1 MSKKSNKKLHMICL
15 AVFAVLLCAAVP
27 AMRFF
32 HNAGTIL
39 SSILSAVK
47 STGAVER
54 PKIRSLSSAGDLFLD
69 RIKRDFPEYNP
80 AMVLNRVK
88 KDARI
93 YLQSAKEGHTLFR
106 EGVSDSFRERLAY
119 SLPTD
124 VKGGIEVY
132 NAALSDYD
140 DRGRDRILVFQAAA
154 EYLDSRDA
162 LRPVRLTLKYI
173 AAYDGNVDG
182 EVRGFN
188 CPNCGAPLPIVGSKI
203 CHYCGTGIKSSAGL
217 GWILTDVAMD

>member
-1 MSKKSNKKLHMICL
+1 MSGSTVLCIIIG
-15 AVFAVLLCAAVP
+15 AVLLCVAVP

-32 HNAGTIL
+32 HNAGNIL
-39 SSILSAVK
+39 SYILSALK

-93 YLQSAKEGHTLFR
+93 YLQSAKEGHTMFR

-154 EYLDSRDA
+154 EYLDSSDA

-217 GWILTDVAMD
+217 GWILTDVTMD

>member
-1 MSKKSNKKLHMICL
+1 MSGSTVLCIIIG
-15 AVFAVLLCAAVP
+15 AVLLCVAVP

-32 HNAGTIL
+32 HNAGNIL
-39 SSILSAVK
+39 SYILSALK

-80 AMVLNRVK
+80 AMVLNRVR

-119 SLPTD
+119 SLPTG

>member
-1 MSKKSNKKLHMICL
+1 MSGSTVLCIIIG
-15 AVFAVLLCAAVP
+15 AVLLCVAVP

-32 HNAGTIL
+32 HNAGNIL
-39 SSILSAVK
+39 SYILSALK

-119 SLPTD
+119 SLPTG
-124 VKGGIEVY
+124 VKGSIEVY
-132 NAALSDYD
+132 NAALSGYD
-140 DRGRDRILVFQAAA
+140 DMGRDRILVFQAAA

>member
-1 MSKKSNKKLHMICL
+1 MSGSTVLCIIIG
-15 AVFAVLLCAAVP
+15 AVLLCVAVP
-27 AMRFF
+27 AIRFF
-32 HNAGTIL
+32 HNAGNIL
-39 SSILSAVK
+39 SYILSALK

-106 EGVSDSFRERLAY
+106 EGASDFFRERLAY
-119 SLPTD
+119 SLPPD

>member
-1 MSKKSNKKLHMICL
+1 MSGSTVLCIIIG
-15 AVFAVLLCAAVP
+15 AVLLCVAVP

-32 HNAGTIL
+32 HNAGNIL
-39 SSILSAVK
+39 SYILSALK
-47 STGAVER
+47 STGVVER

-154 EYLDSRDA
+154 EYFDSRDA

>member
-1 MSKKSNKKLHMICL
+1 MSGSTVLCIIIG
-15 AVFAVLLCAAVP
+15 AVLLCVAVP

-32 HNAGTIL
+32 HNAGNIL
-39 SSILSAVK
+39 SYILSALK

-132 NAALSDYD
+132 NAALSGYD

-162 LRPVRLTLKYI
+162 LLPVRLTLKYI

-217 GWILTDVAMD
+217 GWILTDVVMD

>member
-1 MSKKSNKKLHMICL
+1 MSGSTVLCIIIG
-15 AVFAVLLCAAVP
+15 AVLLCVAVP

-32 HNAGTIL
+32 HNAGNIL
-39 SSILSAVK
+39 SYILSALK

-93 YLQSAKEGHTLFR
+93 YLQNAKEGHTLFR

-217 GWILTDVAMD
+217 GWILADVAMD

>member
-1 MSKKSNKKLHMICL
+1 MSGSTVLCIIIG
-15 AVFAVLLCAAVP
+15 AVLLCVAVP

-32 HNAGTIL
+32 HNAGNIL
-39 SSILSAVK
+39 SCILSALK

-124 VKGGIEVY
+124 VKGGIKVY

-140 DRGRDRILVFQAAA
+140 DRCRDRILVFQAAA

>member
-1 MSKKSNKKLHMICL
+1 MSGSTVLCIIIG
-15 AVFAVLLCAAVP
+15 AVLLCVAVP

-32 HNAGTIL
+32 HNAGNIL
-39 SSILSAVK
+39 SYIFSALK

>member
-1 MSKKSNKKLHMICL
+1 MSGSTVLCIIIG
-15 AVFAVLLCAAVP
+15 AVLLCVAIP

-32 HNAGTIL
+32 HNAGNIL
-39 SSILSAVK
+39 SYILSALK

-54 PKIRSLSSAGDLFLD
+54 PKIRSLSSMGDLFLD

-119 SLPTD
+119 SLPPD

-154 EYLDSRDA
+154 EYLDSSDA

>member
-1 MSKKSNKKLHMICL
+1 MSGSTVLCIIIG
-15 AVFAVLLCAAVP
+15 AVLLCVAVP

-32 HNAGTIL
+32 HHAGNIL
-39 SSILSAVK
+39 SYILSALK

>member
-1 MSKKSNKKLHMICL
+1 MSGSTVLCIIIG
-15 AVFAVLLCAAVP
+15 AVLLCVAVP

-32 HNAGTIL
+32 HNAGNIL
-39 SSILSAVK
+39 SYILSALK

-140 DRGRDRILVFQAAA
+140 RGRDRILVFQAAA

>member
-1 MSKKSNKKLHMICL
+1 MSGSTVLCIIIG
-15 AVFAVLLCAAVP
+15 AVLLCVAVP

-32 HNAGTIL
+32 HNAGNIL
-39 SSILSAVK
+39 SYILSALK

-54 PKIRSLSSAGDLFLD
+54 PKIRSLSSAGNLFLD

-106 EGVSDSFRERLAY
+106 EGVSDSFREHLAY

-173 AAYDGNVDG
+173 AAYDGDVDG

>member
-1 MSKKSNKKLHMICL
+1 MSGSTVLCIIIG
-15 AVFAVLLCAAVP
+15 AVLLCVAVP
-27 AMRFF
+27 AVRFF
-32 HNAGTIL
+32 HNAGNIL
-39 SSILSAVK
+39 SYILSALK
-47 STGAVER
+47 SAGAVER
-54 PKIRSLSSAGDLFLD
+54 PKIRSLSSTGDLFLD

-93 YLQSAKEGHTLFR
+93 YLQSDKEGHTLFR

>member
-1 MSKKSNKKLHMICL
+1 MSGSTVLCIIIG
-15 AVFAVLLCAAVP
+15 AVLLCVAVP

-32 HNAGTIL
+32 HNAGNIL
-39 SSILSAVK
+39 SYILSALK

-154 EYLDSRDA
+154 EYLDSHDA

>member
-1 MSKKSNKKLHMICL
+1 MSGSTVLCIIIG
-15 AVFAVLLCAAVP
+15 AVLLCVAVP

-32 HNAGTIL
+32 HNAGNIL
-39 SSILSAVK
+39 SYILSALK
-47 STGAVER
+47 STGTVER

-106 EGVSDSFRERLAY
+106 EGVSYSFRERLAY

>member
-1 MSKKSNKKLHMICL
+1 MSGSTVLCIIIG
-15 AVFAVLLCAAVP
+15 AVLLCVAVP

-32 HNAGTIL
+32 HNAGNIL
-39 SSILSAVK
+39 SYILSALK

-203 CHYCGTGIKSSAGL
+203 CHDCGTGIKSSAGL

>member
-1 MSKKSNKKLHMICL
+1 MSGSTVLRIIIG
-15 AVFAVLLCAAVP
+15 AVLLCVAVP

-32 HNAGTIL
+32 HKAGNIL
-39 SSILSAVK
+39 SYILSALK

-54 PKIRSLSSAGDLFLD
+54 PKIRSLSSAGNLFLD

-106 EGVSDSFRERLAY
+106 EGVSDSFREHLAY

>member
-1 MSKKSNKKLHMICL
+1 MSGSTVLCIIIG
-15 AVFAVLLCAAVP
+15 AVLLCVAVP

-32 HNAGTIL
+32 HNAGNIL
-39 SSILSAVK
+39 SYILSALK
-47 STGAVER
+47 STEAVER

-93 YLQSAKEGHTLFR
+93 YLQSAKEGHTLFH

>member
-1 MSKKSNKKLHMICL
+1 MSGSTVLCIIIG
-15 AVFAVLLCAAVP
+15 AVLLCVAVP

-32 HNAGTIL
+32 HNAGNIL
-39 SSILSAVK
+39 SYILSALK

-93 YLQSAKEGHTLFR
+93 YLQSAKDGHTLFR
-106 EGVSDSFRERLAY
+106 EGVSDSFREHLAY

>member
-1 MSKKSNKKLHMICL
+1 MSGSTVLCIIIG
-15 AVFAVLLCAAVP
+15 AVLLCVAVP

-32 HNAGTIL
+32 HNAGNIL
-39 SSILSAVK
+39 SYILSALK
-47 STGAVER
+47 STGVVER

-88 KDARI
+88 KDAHI

>member
-1 MSKKSNKKLHMICL
+1 MSGSTVLCIIIG
-15 AVFAVLLCAAVP
+15 AVLLCVAVP
-27 AMRFF
+27 AVRFF
-32 HNAGTIL
+32 HNAGNIL
-39 SSILSAVK
+39 SYILSALK
-47 STGAVER
+47 STGVVER

>member
-1 MSKKSNKKLHMICL
+1 MSGSTVLCIIIG
-15 AVFAVLLCAAVP
+15 AVLLCVAVP
-27 AMRFF
+27 AIRFF
-32 HNAGTIL
+32 HNAGNIL
-39 SSILSAVK
+39 SYILSALK

-80 AMVLNRVK
+80 AMVLNGVK

-106 EGVSDSFRERLAY
+106 EGVSYSFRERLAY
-119 SLPTD
+119 SLPPD

>member
-1 MSKKSNKKLHMICL
+1 MSGSTVLCIIIG
-15 AVFAVLLCAAVP
+15 AVLLCVAVP

-32 HNAGTIL
+32 HNAGNIL
-39 SSILSAVK
+39 SYILSALK

-93 YLQSAKEGHTLFR
+93 YLQSAKEGHTLFH

-162 LRPVRLTLKYI
+162 LRPVRLTLKLSLI
-173 AAYDGNVDG
+173 H
-182 EVRGFN
+182 
-188 CPNCGAPLPIVGSKI
+188 I
-203 CHYCGTGIKSSAGL
+203 
-217 GWILTDVAMD
+217 

>member
-1 MSKKSNKKLHMICL
+1 MSGSTVLCIIIG
-15 AVFAVLLCAAVP
+15 AVLLCVAVP

-32 HNAGTIL
+32 HNAGNIL
-39 SSILSAVK
+39 SYILSALK

-93 YLQSAKEGHTLFR
+93 YLQSAKEEHTLFR

-182 EVRGFN
+182 EVRSFN

>member
-1 MSKKSNKKLHMICL
+1 MSGNTVLCIIIG
-15 AVFAVLLCAAVP
+15 AVLLCVAVP

-32 HNAGTIL
+32 HNAGNIL
-39 SSILSAVK
+39 SYILSALK

-93 YLQSAKEGHTLFR
+93 YLQSAKEEHTLFR

>member
-1 MSKKSNKKLHMICL
+1 MSGSTVLCIIIG
-15 AVFAVLLCAAVP
+15 AVLLCVAVP

-32 HNAGTIL
+32 HNAGNIL
-39 SSILSAVK
+39 SYILSALK

-154 EYLDSRDA
+154 EYFDSRDA

>member
-1 MSKKSNKKLHMICL
+1 MSGNTVLCIIIG
-15 AVFAVLLCAAVP
+15 AVLLCVAVP

-32 HNAGTIL
+32 HNAGNIL
-39 SSILSAVK
+39 SYILSALK

-106 EGVSDSFRERLAY
+106 DGVSDSFRERLAY

>member
-1 MSKKSNKKLHMICL
+1 MSGSTVLCIIIG
-15 AVFAVLLCAAVP
+15 AVLLCVAVP
-27 AMRFF
+27 AVRFF
-32 HNAGTIL
+32 HNAGNIL
-39 SSILSAVK
+39 SYILSALK
-47 STGAVER
+47 SAGTVER
-54 PKIRSLSSAGDLFLD
+54 PKIRSLSSTGDLFLD

>member
-1 MSKKSNKKLHMICL
+1 MSGNTVLCIIIG
-15 AVFAVLLCAAVP
+15 AVLLCVAVP

-32 HNAGTIL
+32 HNAGNIL
-39 SSILSAVK
+39 SYILSALK

-54 PKIRSLSSAGDLFLD
+54 PKIRSISSAGDLFLD

>member
-1 MSKKSNKKLHMICL
+1 MSGSTVLCIIIG
-15 AVFAVLLCAAVP
+15 AVLLCVAVP
-27 AMRFF
+27 AVRFF
-32 HNAGTIL
+32 HNAGNIL
-39 SSILSAVK
+39 SYILSALK

-54 PKIRSLSSAGDLFLD
+54 PKIRSLSSSGDLFLD

-80 AMVLNRVK
+80 AMVLNGVK

-93 YLQSAKEGHTLFR
+93 YLQSSKEGHTMFR

-119 SLPTD
+119 SLPPD

-132 NAALSDYD
+132 NAALSNYD
-140 DRGRDRILVFQAAA
+140 DRGRDRILVFQAAS
-154 EYLDSRDA
+154 EYIDSRDA

>member
-1 MSKKSNKKLHMICL
+1 MSGSTVLCIIIG
-15 AVFAVLLCAAVP
+15 AVLLCVAVP

-32 HNAGTIL
+32 HNAGNIL
-39 SSILSAVK
+39 SYILSTLK

-119 SLPTD
+119 SLPPD

>member
-1 MSKKSNKKLHMICL
+1 MSGSTVLCIIIG
-15 AVFAVLLCAAVP
+15 AVLLCVAVP

-32 HNAGTIL
+32 HNAGNIL
-39 SSILSAVK
+39 SYILSALK
-47 STGAVER
+47 STGAAER

-93 YLQSAKEGHTLFR
+93 YLQSAKEGHTLFH

>member
-1 MSKKSNKKLHMICL
+1 MSGSTVLCIIIG
-15 AVFAVLLCAAVP
+15 AVLLCVAVP

-32 HNAGTIL
+32 HNAGNIL
-39 SSILSAVK
+39 SYILSALK

-69 RIKRDFPEYNP
+69 RIKRDFPEYNT

-119 SLPTD
+119 SLPTG

-162 LRPVRLTLKYI
+162 LYPVRLTLKYI

>member
-1 MSKKSNKKLHMICL
+1 MSGSTVLCIIIG
-15 AVFAVLLCAAVP
+15 AVLLCVAVP

-32 HNAGTIL
+32 HNAGNIL
-39 SSILSAVK
+39 SYILSALK

-54 PKIRSLSSAGDLFLD
+54 PKIRSLSSAGNLFLD

-106 EGVSDSFRERLAY
+106 EGVSDSFREHLAY

-162 LRPVRLTLKYI
+162 LHPVRLTLKYI

>member
-1 MSKKSNKKLHMICL
+1 MSGSTVLCIIIG
-15 AVFAVLLCAAVP
+15 AVLLCVAVP

-32 HNAGTIL
+32 HNAGNIL
-39 SSILSAVK
+39 SYILSALK
-47 STGAVER
+47 STGTVER

-106 EGVSDSFRERLAY
+106 EGVSDSFREHLAY

>member
-1 MSKKSNKKLHMICL
+1 MSGSTVLCIIIG
-15 AVFAVLLCAAVP
+15 AVLLCAAVP

-32 HNAGTIL
+32 HNAGNIL
-39 SSILSAVK
+39 SYILSVLK

-69 RIKRDFPEYNP
+69 RIKRDFQEYNP

-88 KDARI
+88 KYARI

-203 CHYCGTGIKSSAGL
+203 CHYSGTGIKSSAGL

>member
-1 MSKKSNKKLHMICL
+1 MSGSTVLCIIIG
-15 AVFAVLLCAAVP
+15 AVLLCVAVP

-32 HNAGTIL
+32 HNAGNIL
-39 SSILSAVK
+39 SYILSALK

-119 SLPTD
+119 SLPPD

-154 EYLDSRDA
+154 EYLDSSDA

>member
-1 MSKKSNKKLHMICL
+1 MSGSTVLCIIIG
-15 AVFAVLLCAAVP
+15 AVLLCVAVP

-32 HNAGTIL
+32 HNAGNIL
-39 SSILSAVK
+39 SYILSALK

-93 YLQSAKEGHTLFR
+93 YLQSAKEGHTLFH

-154 EYLDSRDA
+154 EYLDSSDA

>member
-1 MSKKSNKKLHMICL
+1 MSGSTVLCIIIG
-15 AVFAVLLCAAVP
+15 AVLLCVAVP

-32 HNAGTIL
+32 HNAGNIL
-39 SSILSAVK
+39 SYILSALK

-93 YLQSAKEGHTLFR
+93 YLQSAKEGHTLFH

-132 NAALSDYD
+132 NATLSDYD